1 MDMQTIMSFIKP
13 ELLVL
18 VPVLYFI
25 GAGLKK
31 SQAFPDS
38 RIPMVLG
45 VCGIL
50 LAALYVAA
58 ASTLDSWQ
66 AGLLAAF
73 AAATQGI
80 LAAGCSVYINQMI
93 KQKNKEE

>member
-1 MDMQTIMSFIKP
+1 MDAILSYIKP

-18 VPVLYFI
+18 VPVLYFL

-31 SQAFPDS
+31 AEAFPE
-38 RIPMVLG
+38 LG
-45 VCGIL
+45 VAGIL

-58 ASTLDSWQ
+58 TSALDSWQ
-66 AGLLAAF
+66 AGLLAGF

-80 LAAGCSVYINQMI
+80 LTAGCSVYVNQLI
-93 KQKNKEE
+93 KQREKGE